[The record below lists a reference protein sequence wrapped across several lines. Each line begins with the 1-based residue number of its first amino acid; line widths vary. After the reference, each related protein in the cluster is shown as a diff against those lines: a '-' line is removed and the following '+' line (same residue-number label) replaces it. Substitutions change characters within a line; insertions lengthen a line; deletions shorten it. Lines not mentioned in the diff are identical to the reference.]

1 MFIYLFNVIC
11 IYIFKKDQIYI
22 ECCKKIKFE
31 GITWQRRIKT
41 GSNKLGPFS
50 EKRKLHSEHMKLI
63 LNHMVIGKWYI
74 LYTTTVKYKI
84 GHAFNVSIDE
94 NGCFFWVDDS
104 TGTVTEIIPNYEKKI
119 SEIEIPNIFQSWSLI
134 DFHR

>member
-50 EKRKLHSEHMKLI
+50 EKRKLHLQLNLVITKASGNSI
-63 LNHMVIGKWYI
+63 LFVITDFRYSRLPCI
-74 LYTTTVKYKI
+74 R
-84 GHAFNVSIDE
+84 D
-94 NGCFFWVDDS
+94 
-104 TGTVTEIIPNYEKKI
+104 EKKI
-119 SEIEIPNIFQSWSLI
+119 TGIRVETFI
-134 DFHR
+134 DDT